1 MKAYAPYK
9 ALCSP
14 CSPPK
19 KQKKAGSLSHPPYI
33 LFYRKKGLLFL
44 LLAPQ
49 ILARTDRMRAIVIT
63 PDRRRIFKVG
73 WCYYVDLRIRLC
85 CQQTLHIYLS
95 HLH

>member
-1 MKAYAPYK
+1 MLPMK
-9 ALCSP
+9 
-14 CSPPK
+14 PPK
-19 KQKKAGSLSHPPYI
+19 KQKKAGSRSHPPYI
-33 LFYRKKGLLFL
+33 LFYRKKDLLF

-49 ILARTDRMRAIVIT
+49 ILACTDYSIGAIAYATV
-63 PDRRRIFKVG
+63 RRRIFKVG